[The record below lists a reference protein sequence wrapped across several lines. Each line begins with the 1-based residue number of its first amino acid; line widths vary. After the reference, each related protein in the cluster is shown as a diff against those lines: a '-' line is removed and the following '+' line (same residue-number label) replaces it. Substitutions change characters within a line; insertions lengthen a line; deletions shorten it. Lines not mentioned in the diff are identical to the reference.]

1 MKVAQNIFAILWRDL
16 GNRGR
21 GCLRPSSK
29 CDYERKRQQRAQVT
43 PGSGNLHRVPHQSGL
58 SQLQYT
64 VRIDPVERAKDAS
77 GASSVKPCSSVPPIT
92 SVPLRPAPGKSRSRH
107 DAEKHRVRFTVTS
120 VRRMANTPKLAHL
133 LAGTTRKSLIRFLV
147 SARCEAH
154 ISCRMKAK

>member
-92 SVPLRPAPGKSRSRH
+92 SVPLRPAPGKHTQASPLTRGNNPQVLNTVFGIGSVRSSH
-107 DAEKHRVRFTVTS
+107 FMSHEGEVTS
-120 VRRMANTPKLAHL
+120 CNP
-133 LAGTTRKSLIRFLV
+133 RFGN
-147 SARCEAH
+147 
-154 ISCRMKAK
+154 